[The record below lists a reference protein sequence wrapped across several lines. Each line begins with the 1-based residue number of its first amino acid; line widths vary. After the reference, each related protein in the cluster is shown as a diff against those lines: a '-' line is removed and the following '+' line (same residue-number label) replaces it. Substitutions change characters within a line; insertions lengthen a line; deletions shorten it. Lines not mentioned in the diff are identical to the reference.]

1 MQRFGSKVTLLWYL
15 VLITIMVAKYTYLST
30 KKKKNVDQIG
40 GNMSE
45 IEITTFSIP
54 SFLMM
59 LYVFPQTN
67 QKLLIFL
74 KGIKPNCF
82 MFIWTILKQ

>member
-1 MQRFGSKVTLLWYL
+1 
-15 VLITIMVAKYTYLST
+15 MVAKYTYLAQ
-30 KKKKNVDQIG
+30 KKNVDQIG

-45 IEITTFSIP
+45 IEITKFSIP

-74 KGIKPNCF
+74 KGIKPNGF
-82 MFIWTILKQ
+82 MFIWTILKQSRKIGYEV